1 MTTWLD
7 KLRKGADAKIAAQE
21 CAEQMVKLMRTDA
34 QKMQA
39 QLVDL
44 YKHKMSRESMI
55 AFYLEDTEDC
65 KSKLQQPETSAEE
78 REKCVFW
85 ITKHESSIE
94 HHSKR
99 LQKIEE
105 KIQHLDVSKE
115 FAEAAMAKVLD
126 EKRQNSQKD
135 DLEKDLE
142 YYYAEYRYHR
152 DEAELGRK
160 RPCDRE
166 QRDLFLQKIGEM
178 EEHIAK
184 RRRCSPVGL

>member
-55 AFYLEDTEDC
+55 AFYSRCIKRCE
-65 KSKLQQPETSAEE
+65 SKLQKLGTSPDEK
-78 REKCVFW
+78 EKCVFS

-94 HHSKR
+94 YHSKW
-99 LQKIEE
+99 LQDVEE
-105 KIQHLDVSKE
+105 EIQHLDVSKE
-115 FAEAAMAKVLD
+115 FAEEAMAKVLD
-126 EKRQNSQKD
+126 EKRQNSEKD
-135 DLEKDLE
+135 PLEADLE
-142 YYYAEYRYHR
+142 YYYMEYRFYR
-152 DEAELGRK
+152 DEADSGRK
-160 RPCDRE
+160 RPHDRE
-166 QRDLFLQKIGEM
+166 QRESFLQKIGET

-184 RRRCSPVGL
+184 RRR